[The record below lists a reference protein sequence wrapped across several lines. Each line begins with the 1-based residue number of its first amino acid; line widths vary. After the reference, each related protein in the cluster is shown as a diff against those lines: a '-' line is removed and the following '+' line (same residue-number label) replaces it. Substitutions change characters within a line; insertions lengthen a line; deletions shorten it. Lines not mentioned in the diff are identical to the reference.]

1 MILLTGAG
9 FSRNWGGWLANEAF
23 EYILGRPEIGK
34 ELRRRLW
41 QDKIQRRGFEDT
53 LGELQRQ
60 KQKGDQSAAE
70 MVREFMGALVA
81 MFDEMNRGLSRA
93 TFEWQNETS
102 MMVRPFLACF
112 DYVFTLNQDLLLERH
127 YLNHGPSGK
136 FDRLQMPGLKPVA
149 PGRDAKWTP
158 DHTKLKIEPRQQ
170 PYIKLHGLA
179 PTRRGQRRS
188 LAGQARSLA
197 GVRAP
202 GWPNPATEQA
212 RKPLHGAVCRSAPPI
227 SLSK

>member
-1 MILLTGAG
+1 MTLILLTGAG

-112 DYVFTLNQDLLLERH
+112 DYVFTLNQDLLLETA
-127 YLNHGPSGK
+127 
-136 FDRLQMPGLKPVA
+136 A
-149 PGRDAKWTP
+149 PGAN
-158 DHTKLKIEPRQQ
+158 
-170 PYIKLHGLA
+170 
-179 PTRRGQRRS
+179 S
-188 LAGQARSLA
+188 
-197 GVRAP
+197 
-202 GWPNPATEQA
+202 
-212 RKPLHGAVCRSAPPI
+212 
-227 SLSK
+227 

>member
-1 MILLTGAG
+1 MTLILLTGAG

-23 EYILGRPEIGK
+23 EYILGRREIGNK
-34 ELRRRLW
+34 LRARLW
-41 QDKIQRRGFEDT
+41 QDKVQRRGFEDT

-149 PGRDAKWTP
+149 PGKDAKWTP

-170 PYIKLHGLA
+170 RLHRPRVKWCGA
-179 PTRRGQRRS
+179 RGASRRKGRSRLLLIGIRIS
-188 LAGQARSLA
+188 LAKSCTDTARS
-197 GVRAP
+197 
-202 GWPNPATEQA
+202 
-212 RKPLHGAVCRSAPPI
+212 
-227 SLSK
+227 